1 MRKSLAVLLAAAMA
15 MSLTACGGGAEE
27 TTAAAAPAET
37 EAAGSETTAAEAA
50 ETAAAEAGA
59 AGPEGIG
66 GSPVLF
72 SSMTENDLDNLI
84 ELFNEKYPDCYVEVV
99 NGSAGELTARIAAEA
114 ENPQGDLMWGGLSNS
129 DGDMYTDIF
138 EHWLSDYE
146 DEVIEDYKS
155 NNGFYSLDHLST
167 CVFCVNTEL
176 EAELGIEINSYED
189 LLNPALNG
197 KIVFSDPNSSSAAW
211 NNVCNI
217 MSVFGNDSDEAW
229 EYITNLMNNGLVIST
244 SSSVCF
250 KSVETGEY
258 VVGITYEDGA
268 STLLKSGADNIRMV
282 YPEEGTSASA
292 FGCAV
297 IKGAPHEAAAKAMV
311 NFLMSE
317 DGQNALGEA
326 LGTLRM
332 TNSKANFESPYLPK
346 TEDVTWVTRDVDWL
360 IENKEQ
366 VLEHWNQIYTEVNQ

>member
-50 ETAAAEAGA
+50 ETEAAEAEA
-59 AGPEGIG
+59 AEPEDIG
-66 GSPVLF
+66 DSLVLY

-176 EAELGIEINSYED
+176 
-189 LLNPALNG
+189 
-197 KIVFSDPNSSSAAW
+197 
-211 NNVCNI
+211 
-217 MSVFGNDSDEAW
+217 
-229 EYITNLMNNGLVIST
+229 
-244 SSSVCF
+244 
-250 KSVETGEY
+250 
-258 VVGITYEDGA
+258 
-268 STLLKSGADNIRMV
+268 
-282 YPEEGTSASA
+282 
-292 FGCAV
+292 
-297 IKGAPHEAAAKAMV
+297 
-311 NFLMSE
+311 
-317 DGQNALGEA
+317 
-326 LGTLRM
+326 
-332 TNSKANFESPYLPK
+332 
-346 TEDVTWVTRDVDWL
+346 
-360 IENKEQ
+360 
-366 VLEHWNQIYTEVNQ
+366 

>member
-1 MRKSLAVLLAAAMA
+1 MKKSLAILMAVAMA
-15 MSLTACGGGAEE
+15 GTMTACGSGGGSKD
-27 TTAAAAPAET
+27 TTAAPAATAAP
-37 EAAGSETTAAEAA
+37 EAANDSEAADTTAAEAA
-50 ETAAAEAGA
+50 SED
-59 AGPEGIG
+59 IG
-66 GSPVLF
+66 KSLVMY

-84 ELFNEKYPDCYVEVV
+84 EKFNEIYPDCEVEVV
-99 NGSAGELTARIAAEA
+99 NGSAGELTARIEA
-114 ENPQGDLMWGGLSNS
+114 EKANPQGDMMWGGLSNS
-129 DGDMYTDIF
+129 DGDIYSEIF

-146 DEVIEDYKS
+146 SEVIPDYKS
-155 NNGFYSLDHLST
+155 NNGFYNLDHLST
-167 CVFCVNTEL
+167 CVFCINTDL
-176 EAELGIEINSYED
+176 EKELGIEIKSYKD
-189 LLNPALNG
+189 LLDPKLKG

-229 EYITNLMNNGLVIST
+229 EYMENLISNDLVMST

-268 STLLKSGADNIRMV
+268 STLLKSGATNIRMV

-311 NFLMSE
+311 NFLMSAE
-317 DGQNALGEA
+317 GQNELGTA

-346 TEDVTWVTRDVDWL
+346 TADVKWVTRDVNWL

-366 VLEHWNQIYTEVNQ
+366 VLNHWNELITKYQG

>member
-1 MRKSLAVLLAAAMA
+1 MKKSLAILMAVAMA
-15 MSLTACGGGAEE
+15 GTMTACGSGGGSKD
-27 TTAAAAPAET
+27 TTAAPAATAAP
-37 EAAGSETTAAEAA
+37 EAAKDSEAA
-50 ETAAAEAGA
+50 DTTAAAEAA
-59 AGPEGIG
+59 SEDIG
-66 GSPVLF
+66 KSLVMY

-84 ELFNEKYPDCYVEVV
+84 EKFNEIYPDCEVEVV
-99 NGSAGELTARIAAEA
+99 NGSAGELTARIEA
-114 ENPQGDLMWGGLSNS
+114 EKANPQGDMMWGGLSNS
-129 DGDMYTDIF
+129 DGDVHSEIF

-146 DEVIEDYKS
+146 SEVIPDYKS
-155 NNGFYSLDHLST
+155 NNGFYNLDHLST
-167 CVFCVNTEL
+167 CVFCINTDL
-176 EAELGIEINSYED
+176 EKELGLEIKSYKD
-189 LLNPALNG
+189 LLDPKLKG

-229 EYITNLMNNGLVIST
+229 EYMENLISNDLVMST

-268 STLLKSGADNIRMV
+268 STLLKSGATNIRMV

-311 NFLMSE
+311 NFLMSAE
-317 DGQNALGEA
+317 GQNELGTA

-346 TEDVTWVTRDVDWL
+346 TADVKWVTRDVNWL

-366 VLEHWNQIYTEVNQ
+366 VLNHWNELITKYQG

>member
-1 MRKSLAVLLAAAMA
+1 MKKSLAILMAVAMA
-15 MSLTACGGGAEE
+15 GTMTACGSGGGSKD
-27 TTAAAAPAET
+27 TTAAPAATAAP
-37 EAAGSETTAAEAA
+37 EAAKDSEAADTTAAEAA
-50 ETAAAEAGA
+50 SED
-59 AGPEGIG
+59 IG
-66 GSPVLF
+66 KSLVMY

-84 ELFNEKYPDCYVEVV
+84 EKFNEIYPDCEVEVV
-99 NGSAGELTARIAAEA
+99 NGSAGELTARIEA
-114 ENPQGDLMWGGLSNS
+114 EKANPQGDMMWGGLSNS
-129 DGDMYTDIF
+129 DGDIYSEIF

-146 DEVIEDYKS
+146 SEVIPDYKS
-155 NNGFYSLDHLST
+155 NNGFYNLDHLST
-167 CVFCVNTEL
+167 CVFCINTDL
-176 EAELGIEINSYED
+176 EKELGIEIKSYKD
-189 LLNPALNG
+189 LLDPKLKG

-229 EYITNLMNNGLVIST
+229 EYMENLISNDLVMST

-268 STLLKSGADNIRMV
+268 STLLKSGATNIRMV

-311 NFLMSE
+311 NFLMSAE
-317 DGQNALGEA
+317 GQNELGTA

-332 TNSKANFESPYLPK
+332 TNSKATFESPYLPK
-346 TEDVTWVTRDVDWL
+346 TADVKWVTRDVNWL

-366 VLEHWNQIYTEVNQ
+366 VLNHWNELITKYQG

>member
-1 MRKSLAVLLAAAMA
+1 MKKSLAILMAVAMA
-15 MSLTACGGGAEE
+15 GTMTACGSGGGSKD
-27 TTAAAAPAET
+27 TTAAPAATAAP
-37 EAAGSETTAAEAA
+37 EAANDSEAADTTAAEAA
-50 ETAAAEAGA
+50 SED
-59 AGPEGIG
+59 IG
-66 GSPVLF
+66 KSLVMY

-84 ELFNEKYPDCYVEVV
+84 EKFNEIYPDCEVEVV
-99 NGSAGELTARIAAEA
+99 NGSAGELTARIEA
-114 ENPQGDLMWGGLSNS
+114 EKANPQGDMMWGGLSNS
-129 DGDMYTDIF
+129 DGDIYSEIF

-146 DEVIEDYKS
+146 SEVIPDYKS
-155 NNGFYSLDHLST
+155 NNGFYNLDHLST
-167 CVFCVNTEL
+167 CVFCINTDL
-176 EAELGIEINSYED
+176 EKELGIEIKSYKD
-189 LLNPALNG
+189 LLDPKLKG

-229 EYITNLMNNGLVIST
+229 EYMENLISNDLVMST

-268 STLLKSGADNIRMV
+268 STLLKSGATNIRMV

-297 IKGAPHEAAAKAMV
+297 INGAPHEAAAQAMV
-311 NFLMSE
+311 NFLMSAE
-317 DGQNALGEA
+317 GQNELGTA

-346 TEDVTWVTRDVDWL
+346 TADVKWVTRDVNWL

-366 VLEHWNQIYTEVNQ
+366 VLNHWNELITKYQG

>member
-1 MRKSLAVLLAAAMA
+1 MKKSLAFLMAVAMVGT
-15 MSLTACGGGAEE
+15 MTACSSGGGSAD
-27 TTAAAAPAET
+27 TTAAPATNAPAAT
-37 EAAGSETTAAEAA
+37 DKGADTTAAEA
-50 ETAAAEAGA
+50 ETED
-59 AGPEGIG
+59 IG
-66 GSPVLF
+66 DSLIIY

-84 ELFNEKYPDCYVEVV
+84 ELFNESYPDCEVEVV
-99 NGSAGELTARIAAEA
+99 NGSAGELTARIAAEKS
-114 ENPQGDLMWGGLSNS
+114 NPQGDIMWGGLSNS
-129 DGDMYTDIF
+129 DGDIHSEIF

-146 DEVIEDYKS
+146 SEIIPDYQS

-167 CVFCVNTEL
+167 AVFCVNTEL
-176 EAELGIEINSYED
+176 EKELGLEIKSYQD
-189 LLNPALNG
+189 LLDPKLEG

-229 EYITNLMNNGLVIST
+229 TYMENLIKNGLVMST

-268 STLLKSGADNIRMV
+268 ATLLKSGADNIRMV

-311 NFLMSE
+311 NFLMSAE
-317 DGQNALGEA
+317 GQDKLGTK

-332 TNSKANFESPYLPK
+332 TNSKATFESPYLPK
-346 TEDVTWVTRDVDWL
+346 TEDVKWVHRDVDWL

-366 VLEHWNQIYTEVNQ
+366 VLNHWNELITKYQG

>member
-1 MRKSLAVLLAAAMA
+1 MKRKIAVIMAAAMA
-15 MSLTACGGGAEE
+15 MSLTACGGSGSTTATTAAPA
-27 TTAAAAPAET
+27 TTAAAAAETKAAET
-37 EAAGSETTAAEAA
+37 EAPATEAA
-50 ETAAAEAGA
+50 SEEI
-59 AGPEGIG
+59 EDSLI
-66 GSPVLF
+66 LY

-84 ELFNEKYPDCYVEVV
+84 ELFNEKYPDCEVEVV

-114 ENPQGDLMWGGLSNS
+114 GNPQGDIMWGGLSNS
-129 DGDMYTDIF
+129 DGDTYSDIF
-138 EHWLSDYE
+138 EHWLSDHE
-146 DEVIEDYKS
+146 GEVIEDYKS
-155 NNGFYSLDHLST
+155 NNGFYNLDHLST
-167 CVFCVNTEL
+167 CVFCINTEL
-176 EAELGIEINSYED
+176 EAELGIEIKGYAD
-189 LLNPALNG
+189 LLDPKLNG

-217 MSVFGNDSDEAW
+217 MSVFGKDSDEAW
-229 EYITNLMNNGLVIST
+229 DYMTKLMQNGLVIST

-297 IKGAPHEAAAKAMV
+297 VKGAPHPNAAKAMV

-317 DGQNALGEA
+317 EGQNALGEA

-346 TEDVTWVTRDVDWL
+346 TADVTWATRDVNWM

-366 VLEHWNQIYTEVNQ
+366 VLEHWNKIYAEINK

>member
-1 MRKSLAVLLAAAMA
+1 MKKSLAILMALAMA
-15 MSLTACGGGAEE
+15 GTMTACGSGGGSKD
-27 TTAAAAPAET
+27 TTAAPAATAAP
-37 EAAGSETTAAEAA
+37 EAAKDSEAADTTAEAA
-50 ETAAAEAGA
+50 SED
-59 AGPEGIG
+59 IG
-66 GSPVLF
+66 KSLVMY

-84 ELFNEKYPDCYVEVV
+84 EKFNEIYPDCEVEVV
-99 NGSAGELTARIAAEA
+99 NGSAGELTARIEA
-114 ENPQGDLMWGGLSNS
+114 EKANPQGDIMWGGLSNS
-129 DGDMYTDIF
+129 DGDIHSEIF

-146 DEVIEDYKS
+146 SEVIPDYKS
-155 NNGFYSLDHLST
+155 NNGFYNLDHLST
-167 CVFCVNTEL
+167 CVFCINTDL
-176 EAELGIEINSYED
+176 EKELGLEIKSYKD
-189 LLNPALNG
+189 LLDPKLKG

-211 NNVCNI
+211 NNVCNM
-217 MSVFGNDSDEAW
+217 MSVYGNDSDEAW
-229 EYITNLMNNGLVIST
+229 EYMENLIKNDLVMST

-268 STLLKSGADNIRMV
+268 STLLKSGATNIRMV

-311 NFLMSE
+311 NFLMSAE
-317 DGQNALGEA
+317 GQNELGTA

-332 TNSKANFESPYLPK
+332 TNSKATFESPYLPK
-346 TEDVTWVTRDVDWL
+346 TADVKWVTRDVNWL

-366 VLEHWNQIYTEVNQ
+366 VLNHWNELITKYQG

>member
-1 MRKSLAVLLAAAMA
+1 MRRKIAVIMAAAMA
-15 MSLTACGGGAEE
+15 MSLSACGNSSTPE
-27 TTAAAAPAET
+27 TTAAPAAT
-37 EAAGSETTAAEAA
+37 EAKAEETKAEETKAEETKAEEAESEEI
-50 ETAAAEAGA
+50 ED
-59 AGPEGIG
+59 
-66 GSPVLF
+66 SLVLY
-72 SSMTENDLDNLI
+72 SSMTENDLNNLI
-84 ELFNEKYPDCYVEVV
+84 DLFNEKYPDCEVEVV
-99 NGSAGELTARIAAEA
+99 NGSAGELTARITAEKG
-114 ENPQGDLMWGGLSNS
+114 NPQGDIMWGGLSNS
-129 DGDMYTDIF
+129 DGDTHSEIF

-146 DEVIEDYKS
+146 DEVIEDYRS
-155 NNGFYSLDHLST
+155 NNGFYNLDHLST

-176 EAELGIEINSYED
+176 EEELGLEIKGYAD
-189 LLNPALNG
+189 LLDPKLEG

-217 MSVFGNDSDEAW
+217 MSVFGKDSDEAW
-229 EYITNLMNNGLVIST
+229 DYMTKLMQNGLVVST

-282 YPEEGTSASA
+282 FPEEGTSASA

-297 IKGAPHEAAAKAMV
+297 VAGAPHPKAAKAMV

-317 DGQNALGEA
+317 EGQNALGEA

-346 TEDVTWVTRDVDWL
+346 TADVKWVTRDVDWM
-360 IENKEQ
+360 IENKAQ
-366 VLEHWNQIYTEVNQ
+366 VLEHWNKIYAEINK